1 MRKRATQHNQRKV
14 LRTNGRRV
22 VSGILLVLTLG
33 WGLEKQTVAQG
44 EPNSNE
50 AGLSLRWQPVTET
63 DKSPFAV
70 LEGDRLQD
78 VRRSLAAAELHAEL
92 KKTLQIFVVE
102 DGKRAQDPVLS
113 KLRRTETF
121 WEIHPRF
128 RLEEGLTYDVVLMK
142 GLLSPTDEIYRRLQL
157 APKERA
163 KPTQLVGVFPSGN
176 SIPENL
182 LRCYLLFDAP
192 MSRGHATKFV
202 RLLDSDGREVDLPFL
217 ELEDELWNGS
227 LTRLTLLL
235 DPARVKRGLK
245 PNLDE
250 GRALETGQRYQ
261 LVIDQQW
268 PDATGRPLLEGLTR
282 EWRIQPA
289 DYIQPNLKQWRLQSP
304 RANTL
309 APLTIEFGSSMDFAL
324 ASRMIRVTDAEGSLL
339 KGESRLDQHETI
351 WHWQPEVKWEAKT
364 YTVVIDSRLAD
375 ACGNS
380 FRKPFE
386 VTGTPSQEAP
396 PAKPMKLH
404 FKVAAQ
410 D

>member
-1 MRKRATQHNQRKV
+1 M
-14 LRTNGRRV
+14 
-22 VSGILLVLTLG
+22 
-33 WGLEKQTVAQG
+33 
-44 EPNSNE
+44 
-50 AGLSLRWQPVTET
+50 
-63 DKSPFAV
+63 
-70 LEGDRLQD
+70 
-78 VRRSLAAAELHAEL
+78 
-92 KKTLQIFVVE
+92 
-102 DGKRAQDPVLS
+102 LS
-113 KLRRTETF
+113 KLKRTETT
-121 WEIHPRF
+121 WELHPRF

-142 GLLSPTDEIYRRLQL
+142 GTLSPTAEIYRRLQL
-157 APKERA
+157 APKEQE
-163 KPTQLVGVFPSGN
+163 KPTQLVGVFPSDTA
-176 SIPENL
+176 IPENL

-192 MSRGHATKFV
+192 MSRGYATKSV
-202 RLLDSDGREVDLPFL
+202 RLLDSDGREVELPFL

-250 GRALETGQRYQ
+250 GRALEAGKRYQ

-268 PDATGRPLLEGLTR
+268 PDATGRPLSEGLTR

-289 DYIQPNLKQWRLQSP
+289 DYTQPNLKQWRIQSP
-304 RANTL
+304 RANTRNR
-309 APLTIEFGSSMDFAL
+309 LTIEFDSSMDFAL
-324 ASRMIRVTDAEGSLL
+324 ANRMIRITDAEGSSL

-364 YTVVIDSRLAD
+364 YIVVIDSRLAD

-386 VTGTPSQEAP
+386 VIDP
-396 PAKPMKLH
+396 PAFGASSSKLLKLR
-404 FKVAAQ
+404 FEVTAQ

>member
-1 MRKRATQHNQRKV
+1 MC
-14 LRTNGRRV
+14 RV
-22 VSGILLVLTLG
+22 VSRFLLMLTLG
-33 WGLEKQTVAQG
+33 WGLEKPAVAQG
-44 EPNSNE
+44 ESDSND
-50 AGLSLRWQPVTET
+50 AALSLRWQSVTAA

-78 VRRSLAAAELHAEL
+78 VRHNLSSAQLHAEL
-92 KKTLQIFVVE
+92 KRTFQIFVVE
-102 DGKRAQDPVLS
+102 DGKRAQDAVLS
-113 KLRRTETF
+113 KLKRTETT
-121 WEIHPRF
+121 WELHPRF

-142 GLLSPTDEIYRRLQL
+142 GTLSPTAEIYRRLQL
-157 APKERA
+157 APKEQE
-163 KPTQLVGVFPSGN
+163 KPTQLVGVFPSDTA
-176 SIPENL
+176 IPENL

-192 MSRGHATKFV
+192 MSRGYATKSV

-250 GRALETGQRYQ
+250 GRALEAGKRYQ

-268 PDATGRPLLEGLTR
+268 PDATGRPLSEGLTR

-289 DYIQPNLKQWRLQSP
+289 DYTQPNLKQWRIRSP
-304 RANTL
+304 RANTRNR
-309 APLTIEFGSSMDFAL
+309 LTIEFDSSMDFSL
-324 ASRMIRVTDAEGSLL
+324 ANRMIRITDTEGSSL
-339 KGESRLDQHETI
+339 KGESRLDQHETV

-364 YTVVIDSRLAD
+364 YIVVIDSRLAD

-386 VTGTPSQEAP
+386 VIDPLSSGASPS
-396 PAKPMKLH
+396 KLLKLR
-404 FKVAAQ
+404 FEVTAQ